1 MMGGSD
7 DIDAMIEAKFSK
19 LRVYK
24 SANCPKSQDFDQ
36 FTKTWTYED
45 EGGNMV
51 CVDVADG
58 EQLSKMHRYIV
69 DEYKRVYMIVQQN
82 QEKIEECEKAKA
94 ETSAGEAERKYQELL
109 ARVSS
114 IEADLAACSNK
125 SKLAMDALSGGRRT
139 REQIIA
145 MFTDNTFTELLP
157 SLSTGRR
164 QPCRGMQRTYHIGS
178 AYGSRSGFC
187 VFEESARLFQ
197 LSAARAAP
205 HFRELYQKLYAEGG
219 LIDRVQACK
228 EKEESVRGGAVEY
241 ILPTFAVIVVVGV
254 GMLVAEGMY
263 NYNSS
268 SSSSSSARR

>member
-1 MMGGSD
+1 MGGSD
-7 DIDAMIEAKFSK
+7 DIDAMVEAKFSK

-24 SANCPKSQDFDQ
+24 SADCPKKPQ
-36 FTKTWTYED
+36 FNKTWTYED

-51 CVDVADG
+51 CVDAADG

-82 QEKIEECEKAKA
+82 QEKIEECEKAKG
-94 ETSAGEAERKYQELL
+94 AGEAERKYQELL

-114 IEADLAACSNK
+114 IEADLAACSHK

-164 QPCRGMQRTYHIGS
+164 QPCRGMERTYHIGS

-205 HFRELYQKLYAEGG
+205 HFRELYRKLYAEGG

-241 ILPTFAVIVVVGV
+241 ILPTFALIVVVGV

-268 SSSSSSARR
+268 SSSSSARR